1 MYLIGR
7 LAFHNL
13 TQLMEC
19 LTYLCYLRHK
29 VTREQS
35 TSSSSSLK
43 EPGWLNLTLNP
54 IQIGASSDGS
64 AMLTQ
69 CQHNVNN
76 PVALKCQNY
85 LDSGK
90 NDVAQISLS
99 DLPPRR
105 KNLENTSTFTWFC
118 TTFCNEA
125 IFSHCHLNSRLLFQ
139 HIPRNNLG
147 HKIFVDAHNLRETKW
162 TVTCQFLKI
171 NLF

>member
-1 MYLIGR
+1 MYLISR

-43 EPGWLNLTLNP
+43 ETGWLNLILNP

-76 PVALKCQNY
+76 PVASKCQNY
-85 LDSGK
+85 SDSGK

-99 DLPPRR
+99 DLPGGKTWKIPLCSHDSAPHFAMRPFSHTA
-105 KNLENTSTFTWFC
+105 TSTVNYCFNIFLVIIWVTKC
-118 TTFCNEA
+118 LLMYTT
-125 IFSHCHLNSRLLFQ
+125 
-139 HIPRNNLG
+139 
-147 HKIFVDAHNLRETKW
+147 
-162 TVTCQFLKI
+162 
-171 NLF
+171 

>member
-1 MYLIGR
+1 MLNISLLFTSQSHKGTINIVIFIFDGTR
-7 LAFHNL
+7 LA
-13 TQLMEC
+13 
-19 LTYLCYLRHK
+19 
-29 VTREQS
+29 QS
-35 TSSSSSLK
+35 YS
-43 EPGWLNLTLNP
+43 E
-54 IQIGASSDGS
+54 SDS
-64 AMLTQ
+64 DWSFFWWISDVNTMSTQ
-69 CQHNVNN
+69 CQQSSCLEM
-76 PVALKCQNY
+76 PQNY

>member
-43 EPGWLNLTLNP
+43 EPGWLNLILNP

-90 NDVAQISLS
+90 NVFQTFQPGGKTWKIPLRSHDSAPHFAMRPFSHTA
-99 DLPPRR
+99 
-105 KNLENTSTFTWFC
+105 TSTVDYCFNIFLGLIWVTKFLLMHTTWEKQ
-118 TTFCNEA
+118 NG
-125 IFSHCHLNSRLLFQ
+125 R
-139 HIPRNNLG
+139 
-147 HKIFVDAHNLRETKW
+147 
-162 TVTCQFLKI
+162 
-171 NLF
+171 